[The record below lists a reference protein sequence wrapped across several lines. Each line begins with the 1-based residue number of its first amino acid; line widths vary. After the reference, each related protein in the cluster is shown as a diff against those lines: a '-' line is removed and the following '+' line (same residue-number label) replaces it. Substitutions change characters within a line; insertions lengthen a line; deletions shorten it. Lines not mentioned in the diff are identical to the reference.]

1 MGRPSTLER
10 WTADEL
16 ASLEKMALKDPGK
29 DAMEVA
35 RIFVEKHPTRTLDA
49 AKQRVFKIR
58 REQAGI
64 PTKVKGV
71 SGGAVAKAA
80 PPPRQQVKPAVPE
93 AAPEAP
99 AAPAS
104 KVAATAVRTSA
115 ASAEPSPRIRQ
126 GLMTMRMPGNVEI
139 EGTPQDV
146 LMVLRELQGL
156 ARTA

>member
-16 ASLEKMALKDPGK
+16 ASLEKMALRDPGK

-35 RIFVEKHPTRTLDA
+35 RLFVEKHPTRTLDA

-64 PTKVKGV
+64 ATKAKGV
-71 SGGAVAKAA
+71 SNGATAKAA
-80 PPPRQQVKPAVPE
+80 PPPRQQAK
-93 AAPEAP
+93 P
-99 AAPAS
+99 AAPAAS
-104 KVAATAVRTSA
+104 EAPAPRAVAATAVRTP
-115 ASAEPSPRIRQ
+115 ASAEASPRVRQ

-146 LMVLRELQGL
+146 LMVLRGL
-156 ARTA
+156 DRTA

>member
-16 ASLEKMALKDPGK
+16 ASLEKMALKDAGK

-35 RIFVEKHPTRTLDA
+35 RLFVEKHPTRTLDA

-64 PTKVKGV
+64 ATKAKGV
-71 SGGAVAKAA
+71 SNGAAAKAA
-80 PPPRQQVKPAVPE
+80 PPPKPQAKPAAAV
-93 AAPEAP
+93 APEAP
-99 AAPAS
+99 ATR
-104 KVAATAVRTSA
+104 VAATAVRTSA
-115 ASAEPSPRIRQ
+115 ESTPRLRQ

-146 LMVLRELQGL
+146 LMVLRGLEL
-156 ARTA
+156 TA